1 MLRIA
6 SIGEC
11 MIEIQDMADGT
22 TRRTFGGDTLN
33 VAVYARRALGD
44 LAACVS
50 YVSALGD
57 DPFSLEMLDFIAAE
71 AIDTSTVLSLPGQLP
86 GLYAITLENGERKPW
101 FWRSE
106 AAARQLVQ
114 APAFADLCAR
124 LEDYHALYF
133 SGITLGILD
142 PDSRTRLLAFLGQM
156 REAGKTI
163 VFDTNYR
170 PRLWQSQA
178 EAQQA
183 VTDALRVCTLALPT
197 FEDEQALFGDT
208 CASETI
214 ARIQRSGVGE
224 VVVKQGAEPCLGRCA
239 QSDFEV
245 APLQVS
251 QPVDTT
257 AAGDS
262 FNGAYIAARLSGQS
276 AEQAAAKGH
285 RMASHVIGYRG
296 AIVPRLQP

>member
-1 MLRIA
+1 MVRLA

-33 VAVYARRALGD
+33 VAVYARRALGTQD
-44 LAACVS
+44 ACVS

-57 DPFSLEMLDFIAAE
+57 DPFSREMLDFIAAE
-71 AIDTSTVLSLPGQLP
+71 AIDTSTVLCLPGQLP
-86 GLYAITLENGERKPW
+86 GLYAITLDNGERKPW
-101 FWRSE
+101 FWRSQ

-114 APAFADLCAR
+114 APAFAGLCER
-124 LEDYHALYF
+124 LAAYDALYF

-142 PDSRTRLLAFLGQM
+142 PDSRRQLLAFLGRM
-156 REAGKTI
+156 RNAGKTI
-163 VFDTNYR
+163 IFDTNYR
-170 PRLWQSQA
+170 PRLWQDQA

-183 VTDALRVCTLALPT
+183 VTAALQVCTLVLPT
-197 FEDEQALFGDT
+197 FEDEQALFGDSS
-208 CASETI
+208 ASETI
-214 ARIQRSGVGE
+214 ARIQRCGVGE
-224 VVVKQGAEPCLGRCA
+224 VVVKQGAEPCLGRYA
-239 QSDFEV
+239 QTGFEV
-245 APLQVS
+245 SPAQVL

-262 FNGAYIAARLSGQS
+262 FNGAYIAARLNGLGP
-276 AEQAAAKGH
+276 EQAAIAGH

-296 AIVPRLQP
+296 AIVPRSTD